1 MAQGYTIQIEGL
13 SKLQKV
19 FSDLPKSA
27 RKGIQNE
34 LQAIGEEW
42 KGASMR
48 DAPVDRA
55 RIKGSINY
63 AVHDLTLEL
72 GAQSRHAAYQEFGT
86 GAQFE
91 APAILGN
98 YPAQFK
104 GSDEGGDPIANLTA
118 WVKRKGLNKPTF
130 STKTRRKTYKN
141 KDAAARSIAFAIF
154 MKQKRVGMKPQ
165 PFLFTGKDGSDR
177 VTFYVNKL
185 KKGIAG
191 VLKQLM

>member
-1 MAQGYTIQIEGL
+1 LKGYTLEIQGL
-13 SKLQKV
+13 TRLQKV
-19 FSDLPKSA
+19 FNELPKQA

-42 KGASMR
+42 RGKAIT

-55 RIKGSINY
+55 RLKGSINFK
-63 AVHDLTLEL
+63 VNDLTLEMS
-72 GAQSRHAAYQEFGT
+72 AQSRHAAYQEFGT
-86 GAQFE
+86 GKQFD

-130 STKTRRKTYKN
+130 NTKTRKKVYKN

-154 MKQKRVGMKPQ
+154 KKHQREGMRPK

-177 VTFYVNKL
+177 VTFFFSKL
-185 KKGIAG
+185 KKNIAN
-191 VLKQLM
+191 VLEQVL